1 MASSSPYVIQALP
14 GIPEASANGV
24 LVASPRGRML
34 DAMTA
39 IVAERGYAA
48 TSVADVI
55 NRAHASRSTFYEQ
68 FTDKEDCYLAA
79 YQLASDYVAAQL
91 AEAVQD
97 TPTSLQEHLTRIFS
111 AYLDQ
116 LARYPLSAR
125 AFLVEIR
132 AAGVPSQQH
141 RRAVN
146 DQFAELV
153 RIPGSDDNPL
163 ARTAVIAAS
172 DEIIVREINDHGT
185 ERLPGLGPT
194 LTEFAA
200 RLLTPT
206 PTTTK

>member
-1 MASSSPYVIQALP
+1 MATTAPYVITALP

-39 IVAERGYAA
+39 IVSERGYAA

-55 NRAHASRSTFYEQ
+55 KRAHASRSTFYEE

-79 YQLASDYVAAQL
+79 YQLASDYIATRI

-97 TPTSLQEHLTRIFS
+97 TPTTLHEHLTRIFGT
-111 AYLDQ
+111 YLHQ
-116 LARYPLSAR
+116 LAHYPLAAR

-132 AAGVPSQQH
+132 AAGAPSQQH
-141 RRAVN
+141 RRVVS
-146 DQFAELV
+146 DQFAELL

-163 ARTAVIAAS
+163 ARTAAIATS
-172 DEIIVREINDHGT
+172 EEITVREIADHGT
-185 ERLPGLGPT
+185 EQLPELAPT
-194 LTEFAA
+194 LIQLAS

-206 PTTTK
+206 PTTT